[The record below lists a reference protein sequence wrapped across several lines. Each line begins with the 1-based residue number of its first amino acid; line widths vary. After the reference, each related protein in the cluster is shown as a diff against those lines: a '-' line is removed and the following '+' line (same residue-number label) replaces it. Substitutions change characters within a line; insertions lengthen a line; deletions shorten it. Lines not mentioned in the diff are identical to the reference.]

1 MNIFVAEDAKLK
13 LEKDLQKNPEGV
25 FRIGISGYT
34 WCGPS
39 FGIALDK
46 QKEDDTVETVD
57 NFKFTTTEDLKDSI
71 RAVNIKLENSLFG
84 KKIKV
89 TCN

>member
-34 WCGPS
+34 
-39 FGIALDK
+39 
-46 QKEDDTVETVD
+46 
-57 NFKFTTTEDLKDSI
+57 
-71 RAVNIKLENSLFG
+71 
-84 KKIKV
+84 
-89 TCN
+89 